1 MGTLACHRME
11 GPQTF
16 DKLASLM
23 SEVHSKFGLE
33 GKILRTV
40 TDNGANFCK
49 SFREFGPRPGRAA
62 TAPLPPVEDMDE
74 VEEVLPSQP
83 QPQYRNEREDE
94 APGDHEYI
102 DDEIHLP
109 PGSYQHLHVEEMLE
123 EGSEEG
129 GLYNLPEH
137 LRCAAHT
144 LNLVACQD
152 VKNVLENDHLHKS
165 AIDQKAN
172 DLWKKSRASTNAMD
186 IIRQKMKR
194 RLVTPGQTRW
204 NSKYDAL
211 VCLTKLMEG
220 EDTRQVIKI

>member
-16 DKLASLM
+16 DKLAALM

-40 TDNGANFCK
+40 TDNGSNFCK

-62 TAPLPPVEDMDE
+62 TAPLPPVEDMDD

-94 APGDHEYI
+94 APGDHEYDV

-109 PGSYQHLHVEEMLE
+109 PVVIIMCVWQKFWKMA
-123 EGSEEG
+123 
-129 GLYNLPEH
+129 
-137 LRCAAHT
+137 LRRADFTISRNICA
-144 LNLVACQD
+144 
-152 VKNVLENDHLHKS
+152 VLR
-165 AIDQKAN
+165 I
-172 DLWKKSRASTNAMD
+172 
-186 IIRQKMKR
+186 
-194 RLVTPGQTRW
+194 P
-204 NSKYDAL
+204 
-211 VCLTKLMEG
+211 
-220 EDTRQVIKI
+220 